1 MSASTKNSISR
12 RRIIPIVFGV
22 LGAPAALL
30 AAATKHRM
38 APKPH
43 VISWNMEDGSPMS
56 CQDIL
61 ECTEREWEQLKLGD
75 PQYKFW
81 VTHRL
86 DSSTAGSDE
95 RLIAISPT
103 RLAPEVQARAD
114 SVRRKRAERLR
125 DKSASRRATDFA

>member
-1 MSASTKNSISR
+1 MSESAKSTTSINR
-12 RRIIPIVFGV
+12 RKIVSGL
-22 LGAPAALL
+22 LGMLAAPAALL
-30 AAATKHRM
+30 AAVTKHRPD
-38 APKPH
+38 PKPS
-43 VISWNMEDGSPMS
+43 VISWNMEDGSPLLS
-56 CQDIL
+56 QDIL

-95 RLIAISPT
+95 RLIAISPD
-103 RLAPEVQARAD
+103 RLAPEVQARAE

-125 DKSASRRATDFA
+125 DKSASRRD

>member
-1 MSASTKNSISR
+1 MTKTTKSINR
-12 RRIIPIVFGV
+12 RKIIPGL
-22 LGAPAALL
+22 LGMLAAPAALL

-95 RLIAISPT
+95 RLIAISPD
-103 RLAPEVQARAD
+103 RLAPEVEARRE

-125 DKSASRRATDFA
+125 DKSASIVSP